1 MQGAELTRM
10 QGVEL
15 TRMQGAELTRM
26 QGTEL
31 TRMQRGGAYKNAR
44 GRSLQESKQK
54 DGGGGGDYEL
64 ERRPIAT
71 GVRDASQQHEAEG
84 PEIVDGGY
92 EVTAPADTRELDG

>member
-1 MQGAELTRM
+1 
-10 QGVEL
+10 
-15 TRMQGAELTRM
+15 
-26 QGTEL
+26 
-31 TRMQRGGAYKNAR
+31 MQRGGAYKNAR
-44 GRSLQESKQK
+44 EAELTRMQRRRSLQESKQK
-54 DGGGGGDYEL
+54 DGCGGGDYEL